1 MTGVRRSAMCLSL
14 ALLLQTL
21 VVGCAQQRDSPVR
34 SWPTHEEAEG
44 RNQGTDR
51 SDATRGP
58 SLGSPSEIPVAV
70 RSGGRASRGNDVR
83 LASTGAGPPS
93 SGAHAVATASEPVRI
108 WFQEMAQSNNEPT
121 PGVTL
126 KAPLMLCEQEQGVS
140 DAQNMPGPV
149 LQIGQA
155 DNAVSKKSRPS
166 AGSAQEPLSPLA
178 EELQLHG
185 GSYLYGPE
193 GDRLNW
199 PEEDP
204 VQRQRLLRLPEC
216 WREPRPLTAFQ
227 EFLGADPVHP
237 RPGLQWFGE
246 DGNQWE
252 PIFTACGSYELFGAA
267 FEQAGRRQ
275 DGIGHQLL
283 VDLNLDLTATERF
296 HVQFRPLGRKNS
308 GGSFW
313 QLNDP
318 SHYDDNSTLIPDRY
332 WFEGEFNSIF
342 GGLFDDPFTP
352 RDYHV
357 VVGKFPFV
365 LQNALLMNDD
375 IVGIAVNK
383 NTILIPPLSNLNVQ
397 MFFAFDDVDSTEAPS
412 PDLFGTNL
420 VADYRRALIELT
432 YARLHEAGDSGLD
445 SHYAAAGVTKFL
457 GPLALAGRALFKW
470 GDDAGNGDGQLYV
483 MESNWT
489 RQFSGRFQ
497 CWTGIEEGV
506 FYGNVFKAT
515 SGWTPI
521 SGGNFDRLRSAFE
534 VNPLVSIARGLS
546 TEDTIGGCLGV
557 QLFRHHEDESFI
569 PEIAYEAPDGTP
581 VWGIGLNYLRK
592 IGPRTY
598 IQARSVRT
606 WSDDEQFDREGVFVS
621 TFVIF

>member
-1 MTGVRRSAMCLSL
+1 MT
-14 ALLLQTL
+14 LQTPL
-21 VVGCAQQRDSPVR
+21 VLCDGEQSESGVQSALGPALQLGQA
-34 SWPTHEEAEG
+34 HE
-44 RNQGTDR
+44 
-51 SDATRGP
+51 S
-58 SLGSPSEIPVAV
+58 IPK
-70 RSGGRASRGNDVR
+70 N
-83 LASTGAGPPS
+83 LKLSTGNG
-93 SGAHAVATASEPVRI
+93 
-108 WFQEMAQSNNEPT
+108 
-121 PGVTL
+121 
-126 KAPLMLCEQEQGVS
+126 
-140 DAQNMPGPV
+140 D
-149 LQIGQA
+149 
-155 DNAVSKKSRPS
+155 
-166 AGSAQEPLSPLA
+166 EPLPPLA

-199 PEEDP
+199 PEQD
-204 VQRQRLLRLPEC
+204 VVFRYRLLRLPEC

-237 RPGLQWFGE
+237 RPGLKWFGE
-246 DGNQWE
+246 EGSQWE
-252 PIFTACGSYELFGAA
+252 PIFTAYGSYELFGTA
-267 FEQAGRRQ
+267 FEQDRQRQ

-296 HVQFRPLGRKNS
+296 HVQFRPLGKGNS

-365 LQNALLMNDD
+365 LQNALLINDD

-383 NTILIPPLSNLNVQ
+383 NTVLIPPLSNLNVQ
-397 MFFAFDDVDSTEAPS
+397 VFYAFDDVDSTQASS
-412 PDLFGTNL
+412 PDLVGTNL
-420 VADYRRALIELT
+420 AADYRRALIELT
-432 YARLHEAGDSGLD
+432 YARLHQAGDSGLD
-445 SHYAAAGVTKFL
+445 SHYAATGVTRFL
-457 GPLALAGRALFKW
+457 GPLTLAGRALFKW
-470 GDDAGNGDGQLYV
+470 GDEDARGDGQLFV
-483 MESNWT
+483 LESNRT
-489 RQFSGRFQ
+489 QQFSERLE
-497 CWTGIEEGV
+497 CWTGIGDGV
-506 FYGNVFKAT
+506 FYGNIFKAT

-534 VNPLVSIARGLS
+534 VNPLISIARGLS
-546 TEDTIGGCLGV
+546 TEDTVGGCLGV
-557 QLFRHHEDESFI
+557 QLFRHHEDESFV
-569 PEIAYEAPDGTP
+569 PEIAYEAPGGTP
-581 VWGIGLNYLRK
+581 VWGVGFTYLRK
-592 IGPRTY
+592 IGPRTF